1 MPTDTITKDKVK
13 DKTNINLG
21 RPHSVILFNDTI
33 HSFDEV
39 ISQIVKAI
47 KCTAGHASGLANK
60 AHSEGQ
66 AVVFTGN
73 LERCELVDSI
83 LGGAPVNLRT
93 KIEEA

>member
-1 MPTDTITKDKVK
+1 MPEAIIDDEVK
-13 DKTNINLG
+13 DKTKINLG
-21 RPHSVILFNDTI
+21 RPHSVILFNDDH

-39 ISQIVKAI
+39 ISQIVKAV
-47 KCTAGHASGLANK
+47 KCSAGQANSIAMK

-66 AVVFTGN
+66 AVAFTGN

-83 LGGAPVNLRT
+83 LGGAPANLRT

>member
-1 MPTDTITKDKVK
+1 MPEAIIDDKVK
-13 DKTNINLG
+13 DKTHINLG
-21 RPHSVILFNDTI
+21 RPHNVILFNDTT

-47 KCTAGHASGLANK
+47 KCTAGHASGLANE
-60 AHSEGQ
+60 AHSSGQ

-73 LERCELVDSI
+73 LERCEHVDSI
-83 LGGAPVNLRT
+83 LGGAPANLRT